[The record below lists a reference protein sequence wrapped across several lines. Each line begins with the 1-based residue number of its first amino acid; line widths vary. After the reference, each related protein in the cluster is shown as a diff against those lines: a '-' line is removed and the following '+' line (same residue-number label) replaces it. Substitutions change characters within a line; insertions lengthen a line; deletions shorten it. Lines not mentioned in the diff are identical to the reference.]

1 MCLNGVV
8 SISTFPWNPVVDALI
23 LGEKKCKGF
32 VRGYYPL
39 LFDTLPEM
47 PFWKDIV
54 PFLAEPVEN
63 VCSNPLRL
71 ALNESDLKRKSKG
84 FGEKLTSSF
93 ICYLSIVFLGRV
105 TLGRASSRAS
115 QSVSWSLIPQGTP
128 LRSPLSSVSV
138 RVIRCWDSNRKTLG
152 GKDNL
157 TWE

>member
-84 FGEKLTSSF
+84 MVCRSGPSPISMLVKHDEARDHA
-93 ICYLSIVFLGRV
+93 VRGPGR
-105 TLGRASSRAS
+105 T
-115 QSVSWSLIPQGTP
+115 
-128 LRSPLSSVSV
+128 
-138 RVIRCWDSNRKTLG
+138 
-152 GKDNL
+152 
-157 TWE
+157 